1 MSLGYTR
8 DSFVPLTPVATTSFV
23 LVAKNLTSYEQF
35 LNHSTT
41 NPIKLGFWHEP
52 TSRVMKRWAELTNIN
67 VDFIPYTGSTP
78 QLDDLEAGKIEFAFD
93 TWVAATARP
102 VHILA
107 VLDKEGKQ
115 DNLPCISELH
125 PELNIDNWYSI
136 CANSNMDPE
145 FARQLAEVLSKGLED
160 PKYQERIKQ
169 LNFRAWN
176 GTAEDVAKK
185 QQKTID
191 FYKNFG

>member
-1 MSLGYTR
+1 MPLGYTR

-23 LVAKNLTSYEQF
+23 LVAKNLTSYTQF
-35 LNHSTT
+35 LNYSTT
-41 NPIKLGFWHEP
+41 NPIQLGFWHEP
-52 TSRVMKRWAELTNIN
+52 TSRVIKRWAELANIN
-67 VDFIPYTGSTP
+67 IEFIPYTGSTP
-78 QLDDLEAGKIEFAFD
+78 QLNDLESGKIEFAFD

-102 VHILA
+102 VNILA

-115 DNLPCISELH
+115 NNLPCISELH
-125 PELNIDNWYSI
+125 SELDIDNWYSI
-136 CANSNMDPE
+136 CANSNMD
-145 FARQLAEVLSKGLED
+145 AATANQLQEILAKGLAD
-160 PKYQERIKQ
+160 PKYQERLKQ
-169 LNFRAWN
+169 LNFRAWD